1 MEATAKLCSLNLHN
15 TRTYLFAL
23 FFVAGNIIVPQL
35 CHLIPNGG
43 LMFLPIYFFTLVG
56 AYKYGL
62 SVGMITA
69 VFSPLLNHVLFG
81 MPAAAMLPAI
91 MAKSVILAISASIV
105 AKRFKKVSIVCMA
118 VVVLSYQLLG
128 TMIEWAMVSDFN
140 AAIQDF
146 RIGIPGML
154 LQVFGGYA
162 VIRYILTK

>member
-1 MEATAKLCSLNLHN
+1 MEATAKLYSLNLHN

-43 LMFLPIYFFTLVG
+43 LMFLPIYFFTL
-56 AYKYGL
+56 
-62 SVGMITA
+62 
-69 VFSPLLNHVLFG
+69 LNHVLFG

-118 VVVLSYQLLG
+118 AVVLSYQLLG

>member
-1 MEATAKLCSLNLHN
+1 MEATAKLYSLNLHN

-69 VFSPLLNHVLFG
+69 VFSPLEC
-81 MPAAAMLPAI
+81 LP
-91 MAKSVILAISASIV
+91 
-105 AKRFKKVSIVCMA
+105 
-118 VVVLSYQLLG
+118 
-128 TMIEWAMVSDFN
+128 
-140 AAIQDF
+140 
-146 RIGIPGML
+146 
-154 LQVFGGYA
+154 LQCS
-162 VIRYILTK
+162 RQ